1 MEIIGLKLGEARSN
15 AYVVSENKQCFI
27 IDPGY
32 EGPEIIEY
40 IKSRK
45 LVPQF
50 IYITHGHYD
59 HIGGVKQL
67 KELYHIPVYAPL
79 KDKVWLTDT
88 VYNHYPYDI
97 PVDQYVVDGD
107 QIDFGKHVFTV
118 IETPGHSE
126 GSTALY
132 HAPYLFSGDTLFADF
147 IGATHFPFG
156 DYETMMT
163 SIQQKLLTLPD
174 DTVVYPG
181 HGPQTTIGHE
191 KVHNPYLK
199 NIKDALK

>member
-32 EGPEIIEY
+32 EGSEIIEY

-45 LVPQF
+45 LDPQF
-50 IYITHGHYD
+50 IYITHGHHD
-59 HIGGVKQL
+59 HTGGVKQL

-88 VYNHYPYDI
+88 IYNYFPYEI

-107 QIDFGKHVFTV
+107 QIDFGRHVFTV

-126 GSTALY
+126 GSTSLY
-132 HAPYLFSGDTLFADF
+132 KAPWLFSGDTLFF
-147 IGATHFPFG
+147 ETIGRIDIPLANM
-156 DYETMMT
+156 DDLLN
-163 SIQQKLLTLPD
+163 SIQTKLLPLPD
-174 DTVVYPG
+174 KTIVYPG
-181 HGPQTTIGHE
+181 HGKQTTIGHE
-191 KVHNPYLK
+191 KKHNPFLK
-199 NIKDALK
+199 

>member
-15 AYVVSENKQCFI
+15 TYVVSENKQCFI

-59 HIGGVKQL
+59 HTGGVKQL

-88 VYNHYPYDI
+88 VYNHYSYDI

-107 QIDFGKHVFTV
+107 QIDFGKHVLL
-118 IETPGHSE
+118 S
-126 GSTALY
+126 L
-132 HAPYLFSGDTLFADF
+132 
-147 IGATHFPFG
+147 
-156 DYETMMT
+156 
-163 SIQQKLLTLPD
+163 KLLVIRQVLLHYIMLLIYL
-174 DTVVYPG
+174 VVILCL
-181 HGPQTTIGHE
+181 QTPLEQHTFHLVITR
-191 KVHNPYLK
+191 L
-199 NIKDALK
+199 

>member
-32 EGPEIIEY
+32 EGSEIIEY
-40 IKSRK
+40 IKTRK
-45 LVPQF
+45 LDPQF
-50 IYITHGHYD
+50 IYITYGHHD

-88 VYNHYPYDI
+88 IYNYFPYEI

-107 QIDFGKHVFTV
+107 QIDFGRHVFTV
-118 IETPGHSE
+118 IETPDHSK
-126 GSTALY
+126 GSTSLY
-132 HAPYLFSGDTLFADF
+132 KAPWLFSGDTLFF
-147 IGATHFPFG
+147 ETIGRIDIPLANM
-156 DYETMMT
+156 DDLLN
-163 SIQQKLLTLPD
+163 SIQTKLLPLPD
-174 DTVVYPG
+174 KTIVYPG
-181 HGPQTTIGHE
+181 HGKQTTIGHE
-191 KVHNPYLK
+191 KKHNPFLK
-199 NIKDALK
+199 

>member
-45 LVPQF
+45 LDPQF
-50 IYITHGHYD
+50 IYITHGHHD
-59 HIGGVKQL
+59 HTGGVKQL
-67 KELYHIPVYAPL
+67 KDLYHIPVYAPL
-79 KDKVWLTDT
+79 KDKVWMTDS
-88 VYNHYPYDI
+88 VYNYFPYDI

-132 HAPYLFSGDTLFADF
+132 SAPNIFSGDTLFF
-147 IGATHFPFG
+147 ETIGRVDIPYASM
-156 DYETMMT
+156 DQLIE
-163 SIQQKLLTLPD
+163 SIKTKLLTLPD
-174 DTVVYPG
+174 KTVVYPG
-181 HGPQTTIGHE
+181 HGKPTSIGHE
-191 KVHNPYLK
+191 KKYNP
-199 NIKDALK
+199 

>member
-45 LVPQF
+45 LDPQF
-50 IYITHGHYD
+50 IYITHGHHD
-59 HIGGVKQL
+59 HTGGVKQL
-67 KELYHIPVYAPL
+67 KDLYHIPVYAPL
-79 KDKVWLTDT
+79 KDKVWMTDT
-88 VYNHYPYDI
+88 VYNYFPYEI

-107 QIDFGKHVFTV
+107 QIDFGKHVFKV

-132 HAPYLFSGDTLFADF
+132 NAPYLFSGDTLFF
-147 IGATHFPFG
+147 
-156 DYETMMT
+156 ETVGRVDIPYANMDDLLD
-163 SIQQKLLTLPD
+163 SIRTKLFTLPD
-174 DTVVYPG
+174 QTIVYPG
-181 HGPQTTIGHE
+181 HGKPTTIEHE
-191 KVHNPYLK
+191 KHHNPF
-199 NIKDALK
+199 IK